1 MATWVH
7 KDGESILVNALEVE
21 PHLLAGWTIEKNPK
35 PAPKPKAPA
44 KAAPKVAAKIPT
56 LNNEA

>member
-7 KDGESILVNALEVE
+7 KDGESFLIDALEVGR
-21 PHLLAGWTIEKNPK
+21 HIDAGYTVDKIKK
-35 PAPKPKAPA
+35 KVVKPKAPA
-44 KAAPKVAAKIPT
+44 KPVQKAEIPT